1 MSTIKI
7 YTGIGIFDF
16 NDNLVAQ
23 GSQEVKFMG
32 AVVVSRINDQTVVDI
47 GGNAGGNYDGG
58 KPDSN
63 YGGIQNING
72 GAP

>member
-16 NDNLVAQ
+16 NNDLIAQ
-23 GSQEVKFMG
+23 GSQEIRFTG
-32 AVVVSRINDQTVVDI
+32 QVVVERVNEQTVIEI
-47 GGNAGGNYDGG
+47 GGGNYDGG